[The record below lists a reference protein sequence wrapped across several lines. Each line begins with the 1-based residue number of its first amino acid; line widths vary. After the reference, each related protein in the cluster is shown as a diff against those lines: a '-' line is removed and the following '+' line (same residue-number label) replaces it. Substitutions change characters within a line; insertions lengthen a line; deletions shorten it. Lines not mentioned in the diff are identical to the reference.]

1 MYCFPEKWFMHIRIW
16 KKTITDFVGN
26 EAFNSKGLWSS
37 HCFFLN
43 LLLSTCINDNH
54 MINAQTSSS
63 FSQNTTSNTGT
74 GVATK
79 WRISFS
85 VWSSW
90 FSSLRGREQVFSKIF
105 TAHQTTLT
113 SQILVWVFYACRILN
128 HFEAIHGNRVVN
140 LCMISKWTTCFGLQ
154 AVETFQ

>member
-1 MYCFPEKWFMHIRIW
+1 MYCFPEKWFMRIRIW
-16 KKTITDFVGN
+16 KKNNYRFCR
-26 EAFNSKGLWSS
+26 KWSFQFQGIVIIS
-37 HCFFLN
+37 LFFLN

-128 HFEAIHGNRVVN
+128 HFEAIWP
-140 LCMISKWTTCFGLQ
+140 ISNSW
-154 AVETFQ
+154 

>member
-1 MYCFPEKWFMHIRIW
+1 MHKTADMYCFPEKWFMHIRIW

-26 EAFNSKGLWSS
+26 ESFNSKGLWSS
-37 HCFFLN
+37 HCFFFN

-63 FSQNTTSNTGT
+63 FLQNTTSNTGT

-90 FSSLRGREQVFSKIF
+90 FSSLRGREQVFSNIF

-128 HFEAIHGNRVVN
+128 HFEAIWP
-140 LCMISKWTTCFGLQ
+140 ISNSW
-154 AVETFQ
+154 